1 MVTYSKMVTS
11 TIASAAADQSV
22 GTYDV
27 PAGMGGT
34 LKAVVVGYV
43 GTVETGVSQ
52 SGKITLTNSAKHWEP
67 FELELP
73 VMEALVTTE
82 GGGAVMSKNIAY
94 QVNKD
99 LPAGSKVT
107 IKADMNDDGSS
118 IVHVLL
124 MWESP

>member
-1 MVTYSKMVTS
+1 MATHSKMVTA
-11 TIASAAADQSV
+11 TIASASADQAV

-34 LKAVVVGYV
+34 LKAVIVGYV
-43 GTVETGVSQ
+43 GTVETAVSQ
-52 SGKITLTNSAKHWEP
+52 SGKITLTNSSRHWEP

-82 GGGAVMSKNIAY
+82 GGGAVMSKNVAY
-94 QVNKD
+94 EVNKD
-99 LPAGSKVT
+99 FPAGSKVT
-107 IKADMNDDGSS
+107 IVADLNDDGSS

-124 MWESP
+124 MWETR